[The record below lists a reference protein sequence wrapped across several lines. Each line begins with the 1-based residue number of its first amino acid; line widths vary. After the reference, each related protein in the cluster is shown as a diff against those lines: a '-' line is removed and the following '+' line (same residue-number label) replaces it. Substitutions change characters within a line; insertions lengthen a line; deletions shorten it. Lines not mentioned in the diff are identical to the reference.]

1 MTTGLTQFALP
12 ADASVIGSSKLAA
25 RTQATKQFGEG
36 DGRMIRDVSPD
47 AGFIPGPIDIYTY
60 LMFAFLLVAIIAFF
74 SIIIWFLGLPG
85 KIAIERRHPHAET
98 VKLMG
103 WAGALAVVP
112 WIHAFIWA
120 YHDSMTIDIRR
131 FPDAEKKAIDE
142 EIAKLTQEDNAKTVE
157 VDRPAPLPSPTPDA

>member
-1 MTTGLTQFALP
+1 
-12 ADASVIGSSKLAA
+12 
-25 RTQATKQFGEG
+25 
-36 DGRMIRDVSPD
+36 MIREIAPD
-47 AGFIPGPIDIYTY
+47 AGFIPGPIDGYTY

-85 KIAIERRHPHAET
+85 KIAIQRRHPHAET

-120 YHDSMTIDIRR
+120 YHDSMTVDIRR

-142 EIAKLTQEDNAKTVE
+142 EIAKLAPDDRPTRVE
-157 VDRPAPLPSPTPDA
+157 IDRPAPLPSPAPEA

>member
-1 MTTGLTQFALP
+1 
-12 ADASVIGSSKLAA
+12 
-25 RTQATKQFGEG
+25 
-36 DGRMIRDVSPD
+36 MIRDVPAD
-47 AGFIPGPIDIYTY
+47 APFIPGPIDIYTY
-60 LMFAFLLVAIIAFF
+60 LMFGFLVLAVVAFF
-74 SIIIWFLGLPG
+74 SIIIWVLGLPG

-142 EIAKLTQEDNAKTVE
+142 EIAKLAPESKPKTVE
-157 VDRPAPLPSPTPDA
+157 VDRPPPPLPTPTAEA